1 MCYQLINFG
10 NNTLQLH
17 HNRTLLWREE
27 NILVVSDLHLEKGSS
42 YQLSGQFIPPYDTK
56 ETLERL
62 KK

>member
-42 YQLSGQFIPPYDTK
+42 YQLSGQFIP
-56 ETLERL
+56 LMIQ
-62 KK
+62 KKLSKD